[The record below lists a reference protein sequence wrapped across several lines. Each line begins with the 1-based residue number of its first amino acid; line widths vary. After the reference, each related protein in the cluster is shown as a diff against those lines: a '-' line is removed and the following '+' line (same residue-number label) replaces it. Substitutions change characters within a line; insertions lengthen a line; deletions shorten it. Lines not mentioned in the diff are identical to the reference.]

1 MTLVAQ
7 ARAALHSANGPFHLD
22 IVAGSQRLDCDFAAF
37 DTLACS
43 LTRFTLAAD
52 ALRTKTPEQLKRLG
66 ESLASRLTYLL
77 EPISPIEFDREQ
89 CVVQLRS
96 NPPERDEDRTS
107 YYELVAQRTGTLSLY
122 RYAKT
127 PGSVRES
134 IPMNFTREVFFR
146 LVTDFSAAAE

>member
-7 ARAALHSANGPFHLD
+7 ARSALQGASGPFHL
-22 IVAGSQRLDCDFAAF
+22 GLTEGMQRLDCDFAAL

-43 LTRFTLAAD
+43 LTRFQLATD
-52 ALRTKTPEQLKRLG
+52 ALRTKSPEQLKRLG
-66 ESLASRLTYLL
+66 EDLSRRLTYLL

-96 NPPERDEDRTS
+96 NPPERDEGRTS
-107 YYELVAQRTGTLSLY
+107 YYELVAQRSGTVSLH

-127 PGSVRES
+127 PGEVREP

-146 LVTDFSAAAE
+146 LVSDFSAVAE